1 MFVIKY
7 VTVLCD
13 KYSANFTRIL
23 DNAGCLY
30 FTGYRMVLSRSGTSL
45 AQDDGDGENTRVMI
59 IILVTS
65 MLVMKNACCKDN
77 WNIGHE

>member
-1 MFVIKY
+1 
-7 VTVLCD
+7 
-13 KYSANFTRIL
+13 
-23 DNAGCLY
+23 
-30 FTGYRMVLSRSGTSL
+30 MVLSRSCTSL

-65 MLVMKNACCKDN
+65 MKNACCKDN

>member
-1 MFVIKY
+1 
-7 VTVLCD
+7 
-13 KYSANFTRIL
+13 
-23 DNAGCLY
+23 
-30 FTGYRMVLSRSGTSL
+30 MVLSRSGTSL

-77 WNIGHE
+77 WNIGYE